1 MQEVKKILFPTD
13 LSEISPRL
21 VKYVFS
27 IAQKFDAEL
36 HILFVARMLDYFASI
51 YVTKAAITG
60 FHDEVMHGA
69 DKKLKEFAKKHF
81 KECSKCVTKVVQ
93 GDAGEEI
100 IKYTTENDI
109 NMIMMG
115 THGRKG
121 LDRIRFGS
129 VAGMVVRN
137 APVPVMIMN
146 PYLIPDS

>member
-1 MQEVKKILFPTD
+1 
-13 LSEISPRL
+13 
-21 VKYVFS
+21 
-27 IAQKFDAEL
+27 
-36 HILFVARMLDYFASI
+36 MLDYFASI

-69 DKKLKEFAKKHF
+69 DRKLAEFAKKHF
-81 KECSKCVTKVVQ
+81 KGCSSCITKVVQ

-100 IKYTTENDI
+100 IKYTVENNI

-129 VAGMVVRN
+129 VAGSVVRN
-137 APVPVMIMN
+137 AAVPVMIMN
-146 PYLIPDS
+146 PHLIP

>member
-27 IAQKFDAEL
+27 ITQKFDAEL

-51 YVTKAAITG
+51 YVTKAAIAG
-60 FHDEVMHGA
+60 FHDEVIHGA
-69 DKKLKEFAKKHF
+69 EKKLDEFAKKYF
-81 KECSKCVTKVVQ
+81 QDGPRCITKVVQ

-100 IKYTTENDI
+100 IKYTVENNV

-129 VAGMVVRN
+129 VAGKFTWREHW
-137 APVPVMIMN
+137 PVMIMN
-146 PYLIPDS
+146 PHLIPQD